1 MDEIWQYEK
10 LKKERLSRD
19 GSKRS
24 GRMFAR
30 GKRVGV
36 ARVKNG
42 VLHIAAPPS
51 VCLLRPRKQAER

>member
-10 LKKERLSRD
+10 LKKERLSRG

-51 VCLLRPRKQAER
+51 ACLLRPRKQAER